1 MRFRLTLQKYNF
13 LLSQNESRC
22 KISVF
27 FSKKQILIAK
37 NEKKLAFFRVWDW
50 KGYGIV

>member
-1 MRFRLTLQKYNF
+1 LTLQKYYIF
-13 LLSQNESRC
+13 LSQNESEC
-22 KISVF
+22 KISAF

-37 NEKKLAFFRVWDW
+37 NEKTLAFFRVRDW